1 MFTSLFRH
9 MKSIGHGFGVEG
21 VELGVVVEVQRLD
34 ALAAA
39 DLDECE
45 VEVEVLET
53 VRTLFGV
60 FFLSHR
66 IGYDKLRLGE
76 VALY

>member
-1 MFTSLFRH
+1 MLASFFRH
-9 MKSIGHGFGVEG
+9 MCAVGHTFGIEG
-21 VELGVVVEVQRLD
+21 IKLGVVVEVQRLN

-66 IGYDKLRLGE
+66 IGYDKLRLGK